1 MTQLTISLNR
11 GQPEMELGV
20 EVGATGHRVVDKKC
34 EGTSYNL
41 GNKIGGDN
49 SNTIYG

>member
-34 EGTSYNL
+34 EGRRGYKVLIEGPQQPTVFF
-41 GNKIGGDN
+41 
-49 SNTIYG
+49 